1 MWLKKVVCIVL
12 SCPFAVGTSTLPA
25 NAEEE
30 TAVLSETE
38 FDLAIPLATNSFS
51 MTVAA
56 ESLVA
61 ANSSFSLMV
70 GETVTIKASYAPF
83 TASVDFG
90 LLDSDGVFHYF
101 NVTNGSIDKTIEIST
116 SGQYTLVVRNNS
128 TDEVKVSGF
137 VNY

>member
-12 SCPFAVGTSTLPA
+12 SCLFAVGTITLPA

-70 GETVTIKASYAPF
+70 GETVTIKASYVPF

>member
-12 SCPFAVGTSTLPA
+12 SCLFAVGTITLPA

>member
-12 SCPFAVGTSTLPA
+12 SCFFAVGTITLPA

>member
-12 SCPFAVGTSTLPA
+12 SCLFAVGTITLPA

-90 LLDSDGVFHYF
+90 LLDSNGVFHYF